1 LVVVEVVEEYYL
13 EQVVQVVQL
22 EQLMVEPADRVA
34 LVAVLEQQQ
43 QVLEVVVGH
52 LVVVQVVL
60 ELEAQAV
67 KQ

>member
-13 EQVVQVVQL
+13 EQVVQVVKV